1 MLLTSHSG
9 VNVTSE
15 QNCPVFAAD
24 EMSGFGF
31 SVDRPENSGSVHRLC
46 LCFVPAGLP
55 PVGSKVVAESIKPS
69 GQKEPKLSEALGLIE
84 TMGLVGSVEA
94 SDAMLKTANVALQG
108 RETLLNGYVAV
119 WIRGDLGAVQAATDA
134 GASAARLVGEL
145 VAVHVIPMPYDDV
158 EKIVGS
164 RTSNH

>member
-1 MLLTSHSG
+1 M
-9 VNVTSE
+9 
-15 QNCPVFAAD
+15 
-24 EMSGFGF
+24 
-31 SVDRPENSGSVHRLC
+31 
-46 LCFVPAGLP
+46 
-55 PVGSKVVAESIKPS
+55 VAESIEPS